1 MKKITLL
8 LCFVIC
14 LLGLQACAPEK
25 PVDESTASILQ
36 NMSASIIEGA
46 FAPLDAAQTKQLT
59 DMGPEYIEFVF
70 ENAMGMQ
77 VEGNGMVSGFNSW
90 TRGMEEIGPYKEI
103 TGYDVRYNS
112 KGTGFIVNASISGE
126 KGTGVVELTIKDDL
140 NHTVESA
147 ALNVDYT
154 FGQKMQ
160 RAGLNTLLGMG
171 TVFVVLI
178 IIMLVIYCFNFIPK
192 IQEIFAK
199 ETPEEIIASVP
210 VSGPAVTEE
219 VTEDETDDDELIAVI
234 SAAIAAY
241 ESESVSVSPDG
252 YVVRSIRRR

>member
-1 MKKITLL
+1 MKKIRLL

-25 PVDESTASILQ
+25 PVDDSTASVLQ

-46 FAPLDAAQTKQLT
+46 FAPLDAEQTKTLT
-59 DMGPEYIEFVF
+59 DMGAEYIEFVF

-77 VEGNGMVSGFNSW
+77 VEGNGMVSGFDSW
-90 TRGMEEIGPYKEI
+90 IRGMEEIGPYEEI
-103 TGYDVRYNS
+103 TGFDVRYNT
-112 KGTGFIVNASISGE
+112 KGNGYIVNVSISGE

-160 RAGLNTLLGMG
+160 KAGLNTLLGMG

-178 IIMLVIYCFNFIPK
+178 IIMLVISCFNFIPK

-199 ETPEEIIASVP
+199 EKPEEIRAVAPASAP
-210 VSGPAVTEE
+210 VIVEE
-219 VTEDETDDDELIAVI
+219 TVEEETDDDELIAVI

-241 ESESVSVSPDG
+241 ENETASVSPDG